1 MELNQVNIKKK
12 KDETKTLGILTS
24 DGRKLGVQR
33 EGLQTLQTI
42 FKSS

>member
-1 MELNQVNIKKK
+1 MNQVNIKKK
-12 KDETKTLGILTS
+12 RWNKTKTLGTLTS

-42 FKSS
+42 F